1 MHLVRKLKLSQKK
14 VLLENCGLN
23 RVWKN
28 IISRVKKK
36 CPLPFKNFHSLS
48 ALFYPFGSIFKI
60 LFFGGIAFHI
70 AYTIYIYASERKII
84 KIRSP
89 ILTEMAH
96 CTVMYSWESH
106 SENSNFVEWK
116 NNFMNFK
123 MALKVFYHKVLIILQ
138 LQNLLTLEI

>member
-1 MHLVRKLKLSQKK
+1 M
-14 VLLENCGLN
+14 
-23 RVWKN
+23 
-28 IISRVKKK
+28 
-36 CPLPFKNFHSLS
+36 PFKNFHSLS

-106 SENSNFVEWK
+106 SENSNFVQWK
-116 NNFMNFK
+116 NNFMNF
-123 MALKVFYHKVLIILQ
+123 AIILPKNHALISSPRINILTTMIAIYLPHVIRLRFQ
-138 LQNLLTLEI
+138 VHYYIKLWQNFYCN

>member
-1 MHLVRKLKLSQKK
+1 MHLVRKLKLHITKK
-14 VLLENCGLN
+14 KCCLKIVDQIEFK
-23 RVWKN
+23 KN

-36 CPLPFKNFHSLS
+36 CPMPFKNFHSLS
-48 ALFYPFGSIFKI
+48 ALFYPFGLIFKI

-70 AYTIYIYASERKII
+70 AYTIYIIYASERKII

-106 SENSNFVEWK
+106 SGNSKFVEWK
-116 NNFMNFK
+116 NNFMPFS
-123 MALKVFYHKVLIILQ
+123 
-138 LQNLLTLEI
+138 TLNGN